1 MRLVRILLLLLL
13 ATAILGLTMALATAE
28 TGIAEKVVLVGLIAI
43 CVFVAARV
51 PTLVASLEARL
62 HRS

>member
-13 ATAILGLTMALATAE
+13 ATAILGLMMALATAE

-43 CVFVAARV
+43 CIYVASRV
-51 PTLVASLEARL
+51 PTFVASLEARL